1 MYTVEFRFIGKRVV
15 GFFSRDNAAIQA
27 LSQSIMA
34 VVTID
39 QNNNITFYNQAAER
53 LWGYT
58 PNEVLGK
65 NIKML
70 VPTEHQANHDSYV
83 NTHRS
88 TNVNKIVG
96 SSREVELET
105 KSGKRIWV
113 QLALSQVLVSGKKHY
128 TAFVRDVTEERES
141 REIVAQTLEQALD
154 AVICID
160 ENNNVTLFNASAE
173 KLWGYSR
180 TEVIGKNVK
189 MLVPQAIQKNHDDY
203 VNANRETGRDK
214 IVGTSRE
221 VKIERKDGA
230 TLWGKLSLSKVRL
243 DKRTLYTAFIKDV
256 TEEVEQR
263 ETQRM
268 LSLVANET
276 DNAVI
281 ISDANGL
288 IEYVNNGFYR
298 LTGWKLDEVKGKK
311 PGSFLQGE
319 QTDKRTVDVIRQKL
333 KNREAF
339 YDEVLNYR
347 KDGTAYWTSLSIN
360 PVFDKGN
367 LVNFI
372 AVQADITRVKQ
383 MALDFTNK
391 LKAIGSALVLLEM
404 KPDGEIVEANKLL
417 KDTLKGTID
426 SKDFARELMKGL
438 TTDDKAK
445 LESSGF
451 VSKIVEFSANDNF
464 LAFDARISAL
474 KDFSGDITRYVFFAV
489 NISARKQAVNDTQGA
504 MQELLTTSQ
513 TISTIVGTINSIS
526 EQTNL
531 LALNAAIE
539 AARAG
544 EMGRGFAVVADE
556 VRTLAGN
563 SQSSSNEI
571 DNLVKTT
578 VSKIEEL
585 AGLIQRI
592 DG

>member
-1 MYTVEFRFIGKRVV
+1 MNL
-15 GFFSRDNAAIQA
+15 FSRENAAEQA
-27 LSQSIMA
+27 LSQSILA

-39 QNNNITFYNQAAER
+39 EKNNITFYNAAAQR
-53 LWGYT
+53 LWGYA
-58 PNEVLGK
+58 PSEVLGK
-65 NIKML
+65 NIRIL
-70 VPTEHQANHDSYV
+70 VPQEHQSNHDSYV

-105 KSGKRIWV
+105 KNGDRIWV
-113 QLALSQVLVSGKKHY
+113 QLALSQVIVSGKKHY
-128 TAFVRDVTEERES
+128 TAFVRDVTEEREA
-141 REIVAQTLEQALD
+141 REIVEQTLEQALD
-154 AVICID
+154 AVVCIN

-180 TEVIGKNVK
+180 DEVIGRNVK
-189 MLVPQAIQKNHDDY
+189 MLVPQEIQANHDNY
-203 VNANRETGRDK
+203 VNANRETGQDK

-221 VKIERKDGA
+221 VKVERKDGKS
-230 TLWGKLSLSKVRL
+230 LWGRLSLSKVRL
-243 DKRTLYTAFIKDV
+243 ADRTLYTAFIKDV

-263 ETQRM
+263 ELQRM

-281 ISDANGL
+281 ISDADGL

-319 QTDKRTVDVIRQKL
+319 ETDQRTISVIRQKI

-347 KDGTAYWTSLSIN
+347 KDGTPYWTSLSIN
-360 PVFDKGN
+360 PVFKEGQ

-404 KPDGEIVEANKLL
+404 EPNGTVIEANKLL
-417 KDTLKGTID
+417 RDNIKGVID
-426 SKDFARELMKGL
+426 SQAFANELLGNLSAEEKS
-438 TTDDKAK
+438 A

-451 VSKIVEFSANDNF
+451 VSKIIEIEKDGHY
-464 LAFDARISAL
+464 LAFDSRISAL
-474 KDFSGDITRYVFFAV
+474 KNFNGQTTRFVFFAI
-489 NISARKQAVNDTQGA
+489 NITTRKQAVNDTQDA
-504 MQELLTTSQ
+504 MNDLLVTSQ
-513 TISTIVGTINSIS
+513 TISNIVGTINSIS

-571 DNLVKTT
+571 DNLVKAT

-585 AGLIQRI
+585 AQLIQRI

>member
-1 MYTVEFRFIGKRVV
+1 MA
-15 GFFSRDNAAIQA
+15 FFSRENAAKQA
-27 LSQSIMA
+27 LSQSILA

-39 QNNNITFYNQAAER
+39 ENNNITFYNDAASQ
-53 LWGYT
+53 LWGYA
-58 PNEVLGK
+58 PSEVLGK

-70 VPTEHQANHDSYV
+70 VPREHQSNHDSYV
-83 NTHRS
+83 NTHRN

-105 KSGKRIWV
+105 KSGQRIWV
-113 QLALSQVLVSGKKHY
+113 QLALSQVIVGGKKHY
-128 TAFVRDVTEERES
+128 TAFVRDVTEEREA
-141 REIVAQTLEQALD
+141 REIVEQTLEQALD
-154 AVICID
+154 AVVCIN
-160 ENNNVTLFNASAE
+160 ERNEVTLFNASAE
-173 KLWGYSR
+173 KFWGYR
-180 TEVIGKNVK
+180 REEVIGKNVK
-189 MLVPQAIQKNHDDY
+189 MLVPQAIQANHDNY
-203 VNANRETGRDK
+203 VNANRETGQDK

-221 VKIERKDGA
+221 VRVERKDGKE
-230 TLWGKLSLSKVRL
+230 LWGRLSLSKVRL
-243 DKRTLYTAFIKDV
+243 ADRTLYTAFVRDV

-263 ETQRM
+263 ELQRM

-281 ISDANGL
+281 ISNADGL

-298 LTGWKLDEVKGKK
+298 LTGWSLDEVKGKK

-319 QTDKRTVDVIRQKL
+319 ETDHRTVDIIRQKL

-339 YDEVLNYR
+339 YDEILNYR
-347 KDGTAYWTSLSIN
+347 KDGSPYWTSLSIN
-360 PVFDKGN
+360 PVFKEGQ

-391 LKAIGSALVLLEM
+391 LNAIGSALVLLEM
-404 KPDGEIVEANKLL
+404 EPDGKLIEANKLL
-417 KDTLKGTID
+417 KETIKGAYD
-426 SKDFARELMKGL
+426 SKDFARELMSRL
-438 TTDDKAK
+438 TTED
-445 LESSGF
+445 LSQLNSTGF
-451 VSKIVEFSANDNF
+451 VSKILEFKNNDKY
-464 LAFDARISAL
+464 LAFDARVSAL
-474 KDFSGDITRYVFFAV
+474 KNFNGQITRYVFFAINV
-489 NISARKQAVNDTQGA
+489 SSRKQAVNDTQGA

-585 AGLIQRI
+585 AKLIKGI

>member
-1 MYTVEFRFIGKRVV
+1 MR
-15 GFFSRDNAAIQA
+15 FFSKEDASKQA
-27 LSQSIMA
+27 LEQSILA

-39 QNNNITFYNQAAER
+39 EKNNITFYNGAAQK
-53 LWGYT
+53 LWGYA
-58 PNEVLGK
+58 PSEVLGK
-65 NIKML
+65 NIKIL
-70 VPTEHQANHDSYV
+70 VPQEHKANHDSYV
-83 NTHRS
+83 NSHRQ
-88 TNVNKIVG
+88 TNINKIVG

-105 KSGKRIWV
+105 KSGERIWV
-113 QLALSQVLVSGKKHY
+113 QLALSQVNVQGKKHY
-128 TAFVRDVTEERES
+128 TAFVRDVTEEHES
-141 REIVAQTLEQALD
+141 REIVEQTLEQALD
-154 AVICID
+154 AVVCID

-173 KLWGYSR
+173 KLWGYTR
-180 TEVIGKNVK
+180 EEVIGQNVK
-189 MLVPQAIQKNHDDY
+189 MLVPQEIQANHDNY
-203 VNANRETGRDK
+203 VNANRETGQDK

-221 VKIERKDGA
+221 VKIERKDGGS
-230 TLWGKLSLSKVRL
+230 LWGRLSLSKVRL
-243 DKRTLYTAFIKDV
+243 ADRTLYTAFIKDV

-263 ETQRM
+263 EMQRM

-298 LTGWKLDEVKGKK
+298 LTGWQLEEVKGKK

-319 QTDKRTVDVIRQKL
+319 ETDQRTVGVIRQKL

-339 YDEVLNYR
+339 YDEILNY
-347 KDGTAYWTSLSIN
+347 KKNGTPYWTSLSIN
-360 PVFDKGN
+360 PVFKEGN

-391 LKAIGSALVLLEM
+391 LKAIGSALVLLEIEPSG
-404 KPDGEIVEANKLL
+404 KIIEANKLL
-417 KDTLKGTID
+417 RETLNGVMSTET
-426 SKDFARELMKGL
+426 FASEVMGSL
-438 TTDDKAK
+438 TTEDKSK
-445 LESSGF
+445 LEKSGF
-451 VSKIVEFSANDNF
+451 VSKISEFDIGDNY

-474 KDFSGDITRYVFFAV
+474 KNFNGQVTRYVFFAINV
-489 NISARKQAVNDTQGA
+489 TSRKQAVNDTQDA
-504 MQELLTTSQ
+504 MQELLVTSQ
-513 TISTIVGTINSIS
+513 TISNIVGTINSIS

-585 AGLIQRI
+585 AQLIQRI

>member
-1 MYTVEFRFIGKRVV
+1 MA
-15 GFFSRDNAAIQA
+15 FFSRENAAKQA
-27 LSQSIMA
+27 LSQSILA

-39 QNNNITFYNQAAER
+39 ENNNITFYNDAASK
-53 LWGYT
+53 LWGYS
-58 PNEVLGK
+58 PSEVLGK

-70 VPTEHQANHDSYV
+70 VPREHQSNHDSYV
-83 NTHRS
+83 NTHRN
-88 TNVNKIVG
+88 TGVNKIVG

-105 KSGKRIWV
+105 KSGQRIWV
-113 QLALSQVLVSGKKHY
+113 QLALSQVIVSGKKHY
-128 TAFVRDVTEERES
+128 TAFVRDVTEEREA
-141 REIVAQTLEQALD
+141 REIVEQTLEQALD
-154 AVICID
+154 AVVCIN
-160 ENNNVTLFNASAE
+160 ERNEVTLFNASAE
-173 KLWGYSR
+173 KFWGYR
-180 TEVIGKNVK
+180 REEVIGKNVK
-189 MLVPQAIQKNHDDY
+189 MLVPQAIQANHDNY
-203 VNANRETGRDK
+203 VNANRETGQDK

-221 VKIERKDGA
+221 VRVERKDGKE
-230 TLWGKLSLSKVRL
+230 LWGRLSLSKVRL
-243 DKRTLYTAFIKDV
+243 ADRTLYTAFVRDV

-263 ETQRM
+263 ELQRM

-281 ISDANGL
+281 ISNAEGL

-298 LTGWKLDEVKGKK
+298 LTGWSLDEVKGKK

-319 QTDKRTVDVIRQKL
+319 ETDHRTVDVIRQKL

-339 YDEVLNYR
+339 YDEILNYR
-347 KDGTAYWTSLSIN
+347 KDGSPYWTSLSIN
-360 PVFDKGN
+360 PVFKEGQ

-391 LKAIGSALVLLEM
+391 LNAIGSALVLLEM
-404 KPDGEIVEANKLL
+404 EPDGKLIEANKLL
-417 KDTLKGTID
+417 KETIKGAYD
-426 SKDFARELMKGL
+426 SKDFARELMSRL
-438 TTDDKAK
+438 TSEDQAQLNST
-445 LESSGF
+445 GF
-451 VSKIVEFSANDNF
+451 VSKILEFESNGKY
-464 LAFDARISAL
+464 LAFDSRVSAL
-474 KDFSGDITRYVFFAV
+474 KNFNGQITRYVFFAINV
-489 NISARKQAVNDTQGA
+489 SSRKQAVNDTQGA

-585 AGLIQRI
+585 AKLIKGI

>member
-1 MYTVEFRFIGKRVV
+1 MA
-15 GFFSRDNAAIQA
+15 FFSRENAAKQA
-27 LSQSIMA
+27 LSQSILA

-39 QNNNITFYNQAAER
+39 ENNNITFYNDAASQ
-53 LWGYT
+53 LWGYA
-58 PNEVLGK
+58 PSEVLGK

-70 VPTEHQANHDSYV
+70 VPREHQSNHDSYV
-83 NTHRS
+83 NTHRN

-105 KSGKRIWV
+105 KSGQRIWV
-113 QLALSQVLVSGKKHY
+113 QLALSQVIVGGKKHY
-128 TAFVRDVTEERES
+128 TAFVRDVTEEREA
-141 REIVAQTLEQALD
+141 REIVEQTLEQALD
-154 AVICID
+154 AVVCIN
-160 ENNNVTLFNASAE
+160 ERNEVTLFNASAE
-173 KLWGYSR
+173 KFWGYR
-180 TEVIGKNVK
+180 REEVIGKNVK
-189 MLVPQAIQKNHDDY
+189 MLVPQAIQANHGNY
-203 VNANRETGRDK
+203 VNANRETGQDK

-221 VKIERKDGA
+221 VRVERKDGKE
-230 TLWGKLSLSKVRL
+230 LWGRLSLSKVRL
-243 DKRTLYTAFIKDV
+243 ADRTLYTAFVRDV

-263 ETQRM
+263 ELQRM

-281 ISDANGL
+281 ISNADGL

-298 LTGWKLDEVKGKK
+298 LTGWSLDEVKGKK

-319 QTDKRTVDVIRQKL
+319 ETDHRTVDVIRQKL

-339 YDEVLNYR
+339 YDEILNYR
-347 KDGTAYWTSLSIN
+347 KDGSPYWTSLSIN
-360 PVFDKGN
+360 PVFNEGQ

-391 LKAIGSALVLLEM
+391 LNAIGSALVLLEM
-404 KPDGEIVEANKLL
+404 EPDGKLIEANKLL
-417 KDTLKGTID
+417 KETIKGAYD
-426 SKDFARELMKGL
+426 SKDFARELMSRL
-438 TTDDKAK
+438 TTED
-445 LESSGF
+445 LSQLNSTGF
-451 VSKIVEFSANDNF
+451 VSKILEFKNNDKY
-464 LAFDARISAL
+464 LAFDARVSAL
-474 KDFSGDITRYVFFAV
+474 KNFNGQITRYVFFAINV
-489 NISARKQAVNDTQGA
+489 SSRKQAVNDTQGA

-585 AGLIQRI
+585 AKLIKGI

>member
-1 MYTVEFRFIGKRVV
+1 MR
-15 GFFSRDNAAIQA
+15 FFSKEDASKQA
-27 LSQSIMA
+27 LEQSILA

-39 QNNNITFYNQAAER
+39 EKNNITFYNGAAQK
-53 LWGYT
+53 LWGYA
-58 PNEVLGK
+58 PSEVLGK
-65 NIKML
+65 NIKIL
-70 VPTEHQANHDSYV
+70 VPQEHKANHDSYV
-83 NTHRS
+83 NSHRQ
-88 TNVNKIVG
+88 TNINKIVG

-105 KSGKRIWV
+105 KSGERIWV
-113 QLALSQVLVSGKKHY
+113 QLALSQVNVQGKKHY
-128 TAFVRDVTEERES
+128 TAFVRDVTEEHES
-141 REIVAQTLEQALD
+141 REIVEQTLEQALD
-154 AVICID
+154 AVVCID

-173 KLWGYSR
+173 KLWGYTR
-180 TEVIGKNVK
+180 EEVIGQNVK
-189 MLVPQAIQKNHDDY
+189 MLVPQEIQANHDNY
-203 VNANRETGRDK
+203 VNANRETGQDK

-221 VKIERKDGA
+221 VKIERKDGGS
-230 TLWGKLSLSKVRL
+230 LWGRLSLSKVRL
-243 DKRTLYTAFIKDV
+243 ADRTLYTAFIKDV

-263 ETQRM
+263 EMQRM

-298 LTGWKLDEVKGKK
+298 LTGWQLEEVKGKK

-319 QTDKRTVDVIRQKL
+319 ETDQRTVGVIRQKL

-339 YDEVLNYR
+339 YDEILNY
-347 KDGTAYWTSLSIN
+347 KKNGTPYWTSLSIN
-360 PVFDKGN
+360 PVFKEGN

-391 LKAIGSALVLLEM
+391 LKAIGSALVLLEIEPSG
-404 KPDGEIVEANKLL
+404 KIIEANKLL
-417 KDTLKGTID
+417 RETLNGVMSTET
-426 SKDFARELMKGL
+426 FASEVMGSL
-438 TTDDKAK
+438 TTEDKSK
-445 LESSGF
+445 LEKSGF
-451 VSKIVEFSANDNF
+451 VSKISEFDIGDNY

-474 KDFSGDITRYVFFAV
+474 KNFNGQVTRYVFFAINV
-489 NISARKQAVNDTQGA
+489 TSRKQAVNDTQDA
-504 MQELLTTSQ
+504 MQELLVTSQ
-513 TISTIVGTINSIS
+513 TISNIVGTINSIS

-585 AGLIQRI
+585 AQLIQHI

>member
-1 MYTVEFRFIGKRVV
+1 MK
-15 GFFSRDNAAIQA
+15 FFSKENAAKQA
-27 LSQSIMA
+27 LAQSILA

-39 QNNNITFYNQAAER
+39 EKNNITFYNDAAQK

-65 NIKML
+65 NIKLL
-70 VPTEHQANHDSYV
+70 VPHEHKANHDNYV
-83 NTHRS
+83 NSHRQ

-105 KSGKRIWV
+105 KSGERIWV
-113 QLALSQVLVSGKKHY
+113 QLALSQVIVAGKKHY

-141 REIVAQTLEQALD
+141 REIVEQTLEQALD
-154 AVICID
+154 AVVCID

-173 KLWGYSR
+173 KLWGYTR
-180 TEVIGKNVK
+180 DEVIGQNVK
-189 MLVPQAIQKNHDDY
+189 MLVPQAIQANHDNY
-203 VNANRETGRDK
+203 VNANRETGQDK

-221 VKIERKDGA
+221 VKVERKDGKS
-230 TLWGKLSLSKVRL
+230 LWGRLSLSKVRL
-243 DKRTLYTAFIKDV
+243 ADRTLYTAFIKDV

-263 ETQRM
+263 ELQRM

-281 ISDANGL
+281 ISDADGL

-298 LTGWKLDEVKGKK
+298 LTGWELDEVKGKK

-319 QTDKRTVDVIRQKL
+319 ETDKRTVDVIRQKI

-339 YDEVLNYR
+339 YDEILNYR
-347 KDGTAYWTSLSIN
+347 KDGTPYWTSLSIN
-360 PVFDKGN
+360 PVFKEEK

-404 KPDGEIVEANKLL
+404 KPNGEVVEANKLL
-417 KDTLKGTID
+417 RDTLNGVM
-426 SKDFARELMKGL
+426 SSESFANEVMNSLS
-438 TTDDKAK
+438 TEDKST
-445 LESSGF
+445 LESAGF
-451 VSKIVEFSANDNF
+451 VSKITEFQVAGRY

-474 KDFSGDITRYVFFAV
+474 KNFNGQVTRYVFFAV
-489 NISARKQAVNDTQGA
+489 NITSRKQAVNDTQDS
-504 MQELLTTSQ
+504 MKELLVTSQ
-513 TISTIVGTINSIS
+513 TISNIVGTINSIS

-585 AGLIQRI
+585 AQLIQKI

>member
-1 MYTVEFRFIGKRVV
+1 MIL
-15 GFFSRDNAAIQA
+15 FSRNNAAQQA
-27 LSQSIMA
+27 LEQSILA

-39 QNNNITFYNQAAER
+39 QNNNITFYNRAAQD

-58 PNEVLGK
+58 KSEVLGK
-65 NIKML
+65 NIQML
-70 VPTEHQANHDSYV
+70 VPVEHKANHDSYV
-83 NTHRS
+83 NTHRN
-88 TNVNKIVG
+88 TGNNKIVG

-105 KSGKRIWV
+105 KAGKRIWV
-113 QLALSQVLVSGKKHY
+113 QLALSQVIVGGQKHY
-128 TAFVRDVTEERES
+128 TAFVRDVSQEREA
-141 REIVAQTLEQALD
+141 REIVEQTLEQALD

-160 ENNNVTLFNASAE
+160 EHNNVTLFNASAE
-173 KLWGYSR
+173 KLWGYTR
-180 TEVIGKNVK
+180 GEVLGKNVK
-189 MLVPQAIQKNHDDY
+189 MLVPRAIQPEHDNY
-203 VNANRETGRDK
+203 VNANRTTGVDK

-221 VKIERKDGA
+221 VKIERKDGN
-230 TLWGKLSLSKVRL
+230 TLWGRLSLSKVDL
-243 DKRTLYTAFIKDV
+243 NNRTLYTAFIKDV

-263 ETQRM
+263 EMQRM

-281 ISDANGL
+281 ITDGKGL

-298 LTGWKLDEVKGKK
+298 LTGWSLDEVRGKK

-319 QTDKRTVDVIRQKL
+319 ETDPRTVDVIRQKL
-333 KNREAF
+333 QNREAF
-339 YDEVLNYR
+339 YDEILNYK
-347 KDGTAYWTSLSIN
+347 KDGVPYWTSLSIN
-360 PVFDKGN
+360 PVFDNGE

-404 KPDGEIVEANKLL
+404 EPSGKVVDVNSLL
-417 KDTLKGTID
+417 KKTLKGVID
-426 SKDFARELMKGL
+426 SKDFARFLMDGLSVDEKAELER
-438 TTDDKAK
+438 TN
-445 LESSGF
+445 F
-451 VSKIVEFSANDNF
+451 VSKVVELKTDTNY
-464 LAFDARISAL
+464 LAFDSRICAL
-474 KDFSGDITRYVFFAV
+474 RNFNGQITRYVFFAINV
-489 NISARKQAVNDTQGA
+489 STRKQAVNDTQDA

-571 DNLVKTT
+571 DNLVKST

-585 AGLIQRI
+585 ATLIQRI

>member
-1 MYTVEFRFIGKRVV
+1 MKL
-15 GFFSRDNAAIQA
+15 FSKEDASKQA
-27 LSQSIMA
+27 LEQSILA

-39 QNNNITFYNQAAER
+39 EKNNITFYNGAAQK

-58 PNEVLGK
+58 PSEVLGK
-65 NIKML
+65 NIKIL
-70 VPTEHQANHDSYV
+70 VPQEYKANHDSYV
-83 NTHRS
+83 NSHRQ

-105 KSGKRIWV
+105 KSGERIWV
-113 QLALSQVLVSGKKHY
+113 QLALSQVIVQGKKHY

-141 REIVAQTLEQALD
+141 REIVEQTLEQALD
-154 AVICID
+154 AVVCID

-173 KLWGYSR
+173 KLWGYTR
-180 TEVIGKNVK
+180 NEVIGQNVK
-189 MLVPQAIQKNHDDY
+189 MLVPQEIQANHDNY
-203 VNANRETGRDK
+203 VNANRETGQDK

-221 VKIERKDGA
+221 VKIERKDGGS
-230 TLWGKLSLSKVRL
+230 LWGRLSLSKVRL
-243 DKRTLYTAFIKDV
+243 ADRTLYTAFIKDV

-263 ETQRM
+263 EMQRM

-298 LTGWKLDEVKGKK
+298 LTGWQLDEIKGKK

-319 QTDKRTVDVIRQKL
+319 ETDPRTVSVIRQKI

-339 YDEVLNYR
+339 YDEILNYR
-347 KDGTAYWTSLSIN
+347 KDGTPYWTSLSIN
-360 PVFDKGN
+360 PVFKEGN

-404 KPDGEIVEANKLL
+404 KPNGEVIEANKLL
-417 KDTLKGTID
+417 RETLKD
-426 SKDFARELMKGL
+426 VMSSDAFASELMGSL
-438 TTDDKAK
+438 STEDKST
-445 LESSGF
+445 LEASGF
-451 VSKIVEFSANDNF
+451 VSKIAEFEIGNSY

-474 KDFSGDITRYVFFAV
+474 KNFNGQITRYVFFAINV
-489 NISARKQAVNDTQGA
+489 TSRKQAVNDTQDA
-504 MQELLTTSQ
+504 MKELLETSQ
-513 TISTIVGTINSIS
+513 TISNIVGTINSIS

-578 VSKIEEL
+578 VAKIEEL
-585 AGLIQRI
+585 AQLIQRI

>member
-1 MYTVEFRFIGKRVV
+1 MNL
-15 GFFSRDNAAIQA
+15 FSRENAAEQA
-27 LSQSIMA
+27 LSQSILA

-39 QNNNITFYNQAAER
+39 EKNNITFYNAAAQR
-53 LWGYT
+53 LWGYA

-65 NIKML
+65 NIRIL
-70 VPTEHQANHDSYV
+70 VPQEHQSNHDSYV

-105 KSGKRIWV
+105 KNGDRIWV
-113 QLALSQVLVSGKKHY
+113 QLALSQVIVSGKKHY
-128 TAFVRDVTEERES
+128 TAFVRDVTEEREA
-141 REIVAQTLEQALD
+141 REIVEQTLEQALD
-154 AVICID
+154 AVVCIN

-180 TEVIGKNVK
+180 DEVIGRNVK
-189 MLVPQAIQKNHDDY
+189 MLVPQEIQANHDNY
-203 VNANRETGRDK
+203 VNANRETGQDK

-221 VKIERKDGA
+221 VKVERKDGKS
-230 TLWGKLSLSKVRL
+230 LWGRLSLSKVRL
-243 DKRTLYTAFIKDV
+243 ADRTLYTAFIKDV

-263 ETQRM
+263 ELQRM

-281 ISDANGL
+281 ISDADGL

-319 QTDKRTVDVIRQKL
+319 ETDQRTIGVIRQKI

-347 KDGTAYWTSLSIN
+347 KDGSPYWTSLSIN
-360 PVFDKGN
+360 PVFKEGQ

-404 KPDGEIVEANKLL
+404 EPNGTVIEANKLL
-417 KDTLKGTID
+417 RDNIKGVID
-426 SKDFARELMKGL
+426 SQAFANELLGNLSAEEKS
-438 TTDDKAK
+438 A

-451 VSKIVEFSANDNF
+451 VSKIIEIEKDGHY
-464 LAFDARISAL
+464 LAFDSRISAL
-474 KDFSGDITRYVFFAV
+474 KNFNGQTTRFVFFAI
-489 NISARKQAVNDTQGA
+489 NITTRKQAVNDTQDA
-504 MQELLTTSQ
+504 MNDLLVTSQ
-513 TISTIVGTINSIS
+513 TISNIVGTINSIS

-571 DNLVKTT
+571 DNLVKAT

-585 AGLIQRI
+585 AQLIQRI

>member
-1 MYTVEFRFIGKRVV
+1 MR
-15 GFFSRDNAAIQA
+15 FFSKEDASKQA
-27 LSQSIMA
+27 LEQSILA

-39 QNNNITFYNQAAER
+39 EKNNITFYNGAAQK
-53 LWGYT
+53 LWGYA
-58 PNEVLGK
+58 PSEVLGK
-65 NIKML
+65 NIKIL
-70 VPTEHQANHDSYV
+70 VPQEHKANHDSYV
-83 NTHRS
+83 NSHRQ
-88 TNVNKIVG
+88 TNINKIVG

-105 KSGKRIWV
+105 KSGERIWV
-113 QLALSQVLVSGKKHY
+113 QLALSQVNVQGKKHY
-128 TAFVRDVTEERES
+128 TAFVRDVTEEHES
-141 REIVAQTLEQALD
+141 REIVEQTLEQALD
-154 AVICID
+154 AVVCID

-173 KLWGYSR
+173 KLWGYTR
-180 TEVIGKNVK
+180 EEVIGQNVK
-189 MLVPQAIQKNHDDY
+189 MLVPQEIQANHDNY
-203 VNANRETGRDK
+203 VNANRETGQDK

-221 VKIERKDGA
+221 VKIERKDGGS
-230 TLWGKLSLSKVRL
+230 LWGRLSLSKVRL
-243 DKRTLYTAFIKDV
+243 ADRTLYTAFIKDV

-263 ETQRM
+263 EMQRM

-298 LTGWKLDEVKGKK
+298 LTGWQLEEVKGKK

-319 QTDKRTVDVIRQKL
+319 ETDQRTVGVIRQKL

-339 YDEVLNYR
+339 YDEILNY
-347 KDGTAYWTSLSIN
+347 KKSGTPYWTSLSIN
-360 PVFDKGN
+360 PVFKEGN

-391 LKAIGSALVLLEM
+391 LKAIGSALVLLEIEPSG
-404 KPDGEIVEANKLL
+404 KIIEANKLL
-417 KDTLKGTID
+417 RETLNGVMSTET
-426 SKDFARELMKGL
+426 FASEVMGSL
-438 TTDDKAK
+438 TTEDKSK
-445 LESSGF
+445 LEKSGF
-451 VSKIVEFSANDNF
+451 VSKISEFDIGDNY

-474 KDFSGDITRYVFFAV
+474 KNFNGQVTRYVFFAINV
-489 NISARKQAVNDTQGA
+489 TSRKQAVNDTQDA
-504 MQELLTTSQ
+504 MQELLVTSQ
-513 TISTIVGTINSIS
+513 TISNIVGTINSIS

-585 AGLIQRI
+585 AQLIQRI

>member
-1 MYTVEFRFIGKRVV
+1 M
-15 GFFSRDNAAIQA
+15 GFFSRENAAEQA
-27 LSQSIMA
+27 LSQSILA

-39 QNNNITFYNQAAER
+39 ENNNVTFYNQAAQN

-58 PNEVLGK
+58 PNEVIGK

-70 VPTEHQANHDSYV
+70 VPHEHQANHDSYV
-83 NTHRS
+83 NTHRN
-88 TNVNKIVG
+88 TNINKIVG

-105 KSGKRIWV
+105 KSGDRIWV
-113 QLALSQVLVSGKKHY
+113 QLALSQVIVGGKKHY
-128 TAFVRDVTEERES
+128 TAFVRDVTEEREA
-141 REIVAQTLEQALD
+141 REIVEQTLEQALD
-154 AVICID
+154 AVVCID

-173 KLWGYSR
+173 KLWGYERS
-180 TEVIGKNVK
+180 EVIGQNVK
-189 MLVPQAIQKNHDDY
+189 MLVPQAIQANHDNF
-203 VNANRETGRDK
+203 VNANRETGHDK

-221 VKIERKDGA
+221 VKVERKDGGS
-230 TLWGKLSLSKVRL
+230 LWGRLSLSKVRL
-243 DKRTLYTAFIKDV
+243 ADRTLYTAFIKDV

-263 ETQRM
+263 EMQRV

-281 ISDANGL
+281 ITDADGL
-288 IEYVNNGFYR
+288 IEYVNNGFTR
-298 LTGWKLDEVKGKK
+298 LTGYEFDEVKGRK

-319 QTDKRTVDVIRQKL
+319 ETDQRTVDVIRQKL
-333 KNREAF
+333 KNRDAF
-339 YDEVLNYR
+339 YDEILNYR
-347 KDGTAYWTSLSIN
+347 KDGVPYWTSLSIN
-360 PVFDKGN
+360 PVFNDGQ

-391 LKAIGSALVLLEM
+391 LKAIGEALVLLET
-404 KPDGEIVEANKLL
+404 KPNGEVIEANKLL
-417 KDTLKGTID
+417 RDTLKGVYD
-426 SKDFARELMKGL
+426 SKTFAQEVMSRL
-438 TTDDKAK
+438 TPEDKSA
-445 LESSGF
+445 LEGQGF
-451 VSKIVEFSANDNF
+451 VSKILEFEANGHY
-464 LAFDARISAL
+464 LAFDSRICAL
-474 KDFSGDITRYVFFAV
+474 KNFTGSITRYVFFAINV
-489 NISARKQAVNDTQGA
+489 SSRKRAVNDTQGA

-563 SQSSSNEI
+563 SQASSNEI

-578 VSKIEEL
+578 VAKIEEL
-585 AGLIQRI
+585 AQLIQRI

>member
-1 MYTVEFRFIGKRVV
+1 MM
-15 GFFSRDNAAIQA
+15 FFSRNNAAQQA
-27 LSQSIMA
+27 LEQSILA

-39 QNNNITFYNQAAER
+39 QNNNITFYNKAAQA

-58 PNEVLGK
+58 KSEVLGK
-65 NIKML
+65 NIQML
-70 VPTEHQANHDSYV
+70 VPVEHKANHDSYV
-83 NTHRS
+83 NTHRN
-88 TNVNKIVG
+88 TGNNKIVG

-105 KSGKRIWV
+105 KAGKRIWV
-113 QLALSQVLVSGKKHY
+113 QLALSQVIVGGQKHY
-128 TAFVRDVTEERES
+128 TAFVRDVSEEREA
-141 REIVAQTLEQALD
+141 REIVEQTLEQALD

-173 KLWGYSR
+173 KLWGYTR
-180 TEVIGKNVK
+180 GEVLGKNVK
-189 MLVPQAIQKNHDDY
+189 MLVPRAIQPEHDNY
-203 VNANRETGRDK
+203 VNANRTTGVDK

-221 VKIERKDGA
+221 VKIERKDGN
-230 TLWGKLSLSKVRL
+230 TLWGRLSLSKVDL
-243 DKRTLYTAFIKDV
+243 NNRTLYTAFIKDV

-263 ETQRM
+263 EMQRM

-281 ISDANGL
+281 ITDSKGL

-298 LTGWKLDEVKGKK
+298 LTGWSLEEVRGKK

-319 QTDKRTVDVIRQKL
+319 ETDPRTVDVIRQKL
-333 KNREAF
+333 QNREAF
-339 YDEVLNYR
+339 YDEILNYK
-347 KDGTAYWTSLSIN
+347 KDGVPYWTSLSIN
-360 PVFDKGN
+360 PVFDNGE

-404 KPDGEIVEANKLL
+404 EPNGKVVDVNSLL
-417 KDTLKGTID
+417 KKTLKGVID
-426 SKDFARELMKGL
+426 SKDFATFLMEGLSVDEKAELER
-438 TTDDKAK
+438 TN
-445 LESSGF
+445 F
-451 VSKIVEFSANDNF
+451 VSKVVELKTDANY
-464 LAFDARISAL
+464 LAFDSRICAL
-474 KDFSGDITRYVFFAV
+474 RNFNGQITRYVFFAINV
-489 NISARKQAVNDTQGA
+489 STRKQAVNDTQDA

-585 AGLIQRI
+585 ATLIQRI